1 MKEWLIHNAFY
12 LRNTR
17 KENLNCLYG
26 LPQSPDMEIW
36 DQFEFDEKGQLIK
49 MRNKLTGMTVTL

>member
-17 KENLNCLYG
+17 KEYLNCLYG